1 MAKKVKDK
9 TKTKKVKKV
18 PEEIVPKDTAEVND
32 ESSDDEKVEDELME
46 STDDIIKSIDESGNK
61 SDSDGDAEDTKESN
75 AEKQQ
80 ERKQVYDKE
89 DEDKT
94 VFCGN
99 VPNDPNVTK
108 GRIKDLFAQFGPVKS
123 IRLRTENGN
132 VIFSKKVKKYCK
144 SFNAYVVFE
153 NEDDAKKSVELNG
166 HKLVENHLR
175 VNMANN
181 KQSFTNKG
189 TIFVGNL
196 PFDSAEADI
205 HAYFSQIGEIE
216 YVRKLPKKGIAFICY
231 KKGVSLINALKLND
245 TEFQGRKLRVSRS
258 ESKDKQEKKKLFK
271 KDPKTGKVVRQKVK
285 KSHKL
290 NEKLIKGRPNIN
302 NPIVKKIKDSQKAK
316 FNKFTDSEVSKKELF
331 RPGGKM
337 DKDNRQVNREKSEKK
352 QKFFGSKVDDTNS
365 DKVKKGKVTKTAK
378 QQKVIA
384 KKLKSAA
391 LRTKT

>member
-1 MAKKVKDK
+1 MAK
-9 TKTKKVKKV
+9 
-18 PEEIVPKDTAEVND
+18 EEEQND
-32 ESSDDEKVEDELME
+32 ESSEDEQIEDELME
-46 STDDIIKSIDESGNK
+46 STENIIKSIKSESESG
-61 SDSDGDAEDTKESN
+61 SDNENNAEDIKESKSEEP
-75 AEKQQ
+75 EK
-80 ERKQVYDKE
+80 EKQVYDKE
-89 DEDKT
+89 DESKT

-108 GRIKDLFAQFGPVKS
+108 GRVKLLFSQYGPVKS
-123 IRLRTENGN
+123 IRLRTENGS

-144 SFNAYVVFE
+144 SFNAYIVFE

-166 HKLVENHLR
+166 HKLIENHLR

-196 PFDSAEADI
+196 PFDSTEADI
-205 HAYFSQIGEIE
+205 HEYFSQIGEIE

-231 KKGVSLINALKLND
+231 KKGVSLVNALKLND

-258 ESKDKQEKKKLFK
+258 ETKEKQERKKLFK
-271 KDPKTGKVVRQKVK
+271 KDPKTGKIIRQKVK

-290 NEKLIKGRPNIN
+290 NDKLVKGRPNIN

-316 FNKFTDSEVSKKELF
+316 FNKFTDSDVTKKELF
-331 RPGGKM
+331 RRGGKM
-337 DKDNRQVNREKSEKK
+337 DKDDREFKREKTDKK

-365 DKVKKGKVTKTAK
+365 NKVKKGKITKSAK
-378 QQKVIA
+378 QQKVFA

-391 LRTKT
+391 LRTKS

>member
-75 AEKQQ
+75 ADKQQ

>member
-1 MAKKVKDK
+1 
-9 TKTKKVKKV
+9 
-18 PEEIVPKDTAEVND
+18 
-32 ESSDDEKVEDELME
+32 ME
-46 STDDIIKSIDESGNK
+46 STDKIIETIDESVNK
-61 SDSDGDAEDTKESN
+61 SGSDDENNTENTKELDTEEQDES
-75 AEKQQ
+75 
-80 ERKQVYDKE
+80 KQVYDKE
-89 DEDKT
+89 DESKT

-108 GRIKDLFAQFGPVKS
+108 SRIKDLFTQYGPVKS
-123 IRLRTENGN
+123 LRLRTENGS
-132 VIFSKKVKKYCK
+132 VIFSKKIKKYCK
-144 SFNAYVVFE
+144 SFNAYIVFE

-196 PFDSAEADI
+196 PFDAAEGDI
-205 HAYFSQIGEIE
+205 HEYFSQIGEIE
-216 YVRKLPKKGIAFICY
+216 YVRKLPKKGIAFVCY

-258 ESKDKQEKKKLFK
+258 ESKDKQDRKKLFK

-290 NEKLIKGRPNIN
+290 NEKLLKGRPNIN
-302 NPIVKKIKDSQKAK
+302 NPIVKKIKDSQKVK

-331 RPGGKM
+331 RSGGKM
-337 DKDNRQVNREKSEKK
+337 DKDNREMNREKTDKK
-352 QKFFGSKVDDTNS
+352 QKFFGSKVDVQNS
-365 DKVKKGKVTKTAK
+365 DKVKTGKISKTAK
-378 QQKVIA
+378 QQKVFA

-391 LRTKT
+391 MRIKS